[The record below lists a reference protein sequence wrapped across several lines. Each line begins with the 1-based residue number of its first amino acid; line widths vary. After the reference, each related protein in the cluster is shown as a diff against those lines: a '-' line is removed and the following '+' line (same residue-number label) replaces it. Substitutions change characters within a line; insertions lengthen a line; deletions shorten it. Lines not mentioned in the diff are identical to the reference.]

1 MNLGVTVYVI
11 VAKLVLLFV
20 RVCKIVFPDPFAAP
34 LMLAGDVKVQLY
46 VLPLMEELRP
56 MLVAVLEQIDEVL
69 GVAMA
74 SGLGFT
80 VMRYVAAV
88 PAQAMAPVVVAMAV
102 KFTAMGAREVF
113 TSV

>member
-11 VAKLVLLFV
+11 VARLVLLFV
-20 RVCKIVFPDPFAAP
+20 SVCNMVFPDPFAAP

-46 VLPLMEELRP
+46 VLPLMEELKA
-56 MLVAVLEQIDEVL
+56 MFVAVLEQIDEVL

-80 VMRYVAAV
+80 VMLYVVVV
-88 PAQAMAPVVVAMAV
+88 PAQAVVPEVVAMA
-102 KFTAMGAREVF
+102 E
-113 TSV
+113 